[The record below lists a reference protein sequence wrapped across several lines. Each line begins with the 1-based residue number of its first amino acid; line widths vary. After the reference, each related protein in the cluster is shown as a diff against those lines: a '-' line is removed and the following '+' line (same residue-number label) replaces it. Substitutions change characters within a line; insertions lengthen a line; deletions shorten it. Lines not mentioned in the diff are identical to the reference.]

1 MEIEEGVLVPLPD
14 DGILVCRLCLIGS
27 VTGGAFVE
35 GEEVLKK
42 IEFVAGIEVDIYCV
56 PLNPPLITLVHISRY
71 PAMKRHC
78 RWFVRSVLT
87 VCNSHMV
94 SRNRLNSL
102 KSSCGRLETIRK
114 VLPLVLWPVMRCTY
128 IAMPVTDSSTT

>member
-14 DGILVCRLCLIGS
+14 DGLFVCRLCLIGS

-87 VCNSHMV
+87 
-94 SRNRLNSL
+94 
-102 KSSCGRLETIRK
+102 IRK